1 MFVLTTSPIRADE
14 TPAGPAS
21 EESPRS
27 VPPRQKGQP
36 SARERLRLWPRV
48 RWCKGCGHLTDGTYV
63 ASPGPRRGALCGPG
77 CFRHCETALP
87 QKPPLPQK
95 SSPCLK
101 NLAPCLKIMRAW
113 A

>member
-1 MFVLTTSPIRADE
+1 MDLKLYRIEDGVITSPIRADE
-14 TPAGPAS
+14 TPAGPA
-21 EESPRS
+21 EEEAPRA

-77 CFRHCETALP
+77 CFRHCETEAEL
-87 QKPPLPQK
+87 
-95 SSPCLK
+95 
-101 NLAPCLKIMRAW
+101 RA
-113 A
+113 AVAAESGASR